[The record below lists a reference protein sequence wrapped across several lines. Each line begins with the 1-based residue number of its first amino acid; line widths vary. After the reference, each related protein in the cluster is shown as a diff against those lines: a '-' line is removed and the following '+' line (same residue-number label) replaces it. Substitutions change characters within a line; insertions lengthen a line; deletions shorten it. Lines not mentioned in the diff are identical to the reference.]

1 MWNTDTEKSL
11 AKFLAIGAAL
21 VTLFVWTS
29 SGTDPVNVPKLWLAG
44 GVAGAAIAISV
55 AFGRKNLLA
64 NSTNLVILGLLFL
77 LAMLNSVINSRAPFA
92 QTFYGVYGRNTGFLT
107 YLILIL
113 LMIATSALQ
122 DTRSIR
128 GILNSVLVAGT
139 ANVFYC
145 GWVLLFGDFI
155 PWNNQY
161 KSILGTLGN
170 PDFISA
176 FLGFYIV
183 VIFSLLPSK
192 TYDLKKKVVLLF
204 LSAVALIEINK
215 SHAIQG
221 LVVTAGGIIIIG
233 FFYIRSRFNG
243 NLVSIIYLTVSFVL
257 GVFAVLGTLQKG
269 PLSFVYKKSV
279 SLRGSYWHAGIEMG
293 KTHPLSGV
301 GMDTY
306 GDWYRATRPPVAF
319 IDTPPASVVSNVSHN
334 VVIDFFAFGGW
345 PLLLSYLAIL
355 FLGAYSL
362 IKVLLRTR
370 SYDSTFVGISALWI
384 CFEAQSFISI
394 NQIGLAVWG
403 WISTGALIAYEKFN
417 SNKRLE
423 TVQKASA
430 SKRNQKKSS
439 NSVISANLVGGVGL
453 IIGLIIAF
461 PPMSADSKWRAAQD
475 SRNLN
480 NLQAA
485 LIPSFMN
492 PASSTRYAQA
502 ILILRNSNLN
512 DLAIKY
518 AHTAVEFNPDDT
530 DAWQQFYLIPTATE
544 AERKLAL
551 SNLKRLDPNN
561 PNLLGTVK

>member
-1 MWNTDTEKSL
+1 MWNSDTEKSL
-11 AKFLAIGAAL
+11 AKFLALGAAL

-44 GVAGAAIAISV
+44 GIAGAAIAISIV
-55 AFGRKNLLA
+55 FGRENLQANSKNLI
-64 NSTNLVILGLLFL
+64 ILGLLFV
-77 LAMLNSVINSRAPFA
+77 LAMLNSVLNSRAPFA

-107 YLILIL
+107 YLILIF

-155 PWNNQY
+155 PWSNQY

-192 TYDLKKKVVLLF
+192 AYDLKKKVVLLL
-204 LSAVALIEINK
+204 LSAVALIEIIK

-221 LVVTAGGIIIIG
+221 LVVTAGGIMIVG

-243 NLVSIIYLTVSFVL
+243 NLVSIIYLTVSFIL
-257 GVFAVLGTLQKG
+257 GVFAVLGALQKG

-293 KTHPLSGV
+293 KSHPLSGV

-306 GDWYRATRPPVAF
+306 GDWYRAARPPVAF

-403 WISTGALIAYEKFN
+403 WIATGALIAYEKFN

-423 TVQKASA
+423 TVQKASS

-439 NSVISANLVGGVGL
+439 NSVISANLVGGIGL

-485 LIPSFMN
+485 LVPSFMN

-530 DAWQQFYLIPTATE
+530 DAWQQFYLIPTASE
-544 AERKLAL
+544 AERKIAL

>member
-77 LAMLNSVINSRAPFA
+77 LAMLNSVIHSRAPFA

-155 PWNNQY
+155 PWSNQY

-192 TYDLKKKVVLLF
+192 TYDLKKKVVLLL
-204 LSAVALIEINK
+204 LSAVALIEIIK

-243 NLVSIIYLTVSFVL
+243 NLASIIYLTVSFVL

-423 TVQKASA
+423 TVQKASS

-439 NSVISANLVGGVGL
+439 NSVISANLVGGIGL

-480 NLQAA
+480 NLQSA
-485 LIPSFMN
+485 LVPSFMN

-561 PNLLGTVK
+561 PNLLGAVK

>member
-1 MWNTDTEKSL
+1 
-11 AKFLAIGAAL
+11 
-21 VTLFVWTS
+21 
-29 SGTDPVNVPKLWLAG
+29 VPKLWLAG
-44 GVAGAAIAISV
+44 GIAGAAIAISII
-55 AFGRKNLLA
+55 FGRKNLLA
-64 NSTNLVILGLLFL
+64 NSKNLVILGLLFM
-77 LAMLNSVINSRAPFA
+77 LAMLNSVLNSRAPFA

-107 YLILIL
+107 YLILIF
-113 LMIATSALQ
+113 LMIASSTLQ
-122 DTRSIR
+122 DPRSIR
-128 GILNSVLVAGT
+128 GILNGVLVAGT

-155 PWNNQY
+155 PWSNQY

-176 FLGFYIV
+176 FLGFYVV
-183 VIFSLLPSK
+183 VIFSLLPLK
-192 TYDLKKKVVLLF
+192 TYDFKKKVVLLF
-204 LSAVALIEINK
+204 LSAVALIEIIK

-221 LVVTAGGIIIIG
+221 LVVTAGGIVIIG

-243 NLVSIIYLTVSFVL
+243 NLVSIIYLTVSFAL
-257 GVFAVLGTLQKG
+257 GAFAVLGTLQKG

-293 KTHPLSGV
+293 KTHPLSGI

-306 GDWYRATRPPVAF
+306 GDWYRATRPPIAF
-319 IDTPPASVVSNVSHN
+319 IDTPPVSVVSNVSHN

-345 PLLLSYLAIL
+345 PLLLCYLAIL

-370 SYDSTFVGISALWI
+370 TFDSTFVGISALWI
-384 CFEAQSFISI
+384 CFEVQSFISI

-403 WISTGALIAYEKFN
+403 WIATGALIAYEKLKN
-417 SNKRLE
+417 DAQLE
-423 TVQKASA
+423 KVQKASA
-430 SKRNQKKSS
+430 SKRNLKKKST
-439 NSVISANLVGGVGL
+439 SVISANLVGGIGL

-492 PASSTRYAQA
+492 PANSTKYAQA

-518 AHTAVEFNPDDT
+518 AHTAVEFNPDNT
-530 DAWQQFYLIPTATE
+530 DVWQQFYLIPTATE

-551 SNLKRLDPNN
+551 SNLRRLDPNN
-561 PNLLGTVK
+561 PNLLGAVK